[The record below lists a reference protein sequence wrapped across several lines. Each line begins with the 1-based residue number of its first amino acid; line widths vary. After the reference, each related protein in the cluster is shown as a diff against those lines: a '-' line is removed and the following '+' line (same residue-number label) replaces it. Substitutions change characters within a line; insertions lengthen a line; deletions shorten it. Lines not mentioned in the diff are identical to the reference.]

1 MGLPLAATAVTLFSV
16 CVGSVLTVVW
26 SVAPAASPAAGAGMG
41 TFGAVGFVVV
51 AGPPLGLTSSWE
63 SERGGT
69 LH

>member
-51 AGPPLGLTSSWE
+51 AGPPLGLTSVYKDNTEAS
-63 SERGGT
+63 
-69 LH
+69 